1 MIYIRSGDKI
11 PADCVLFA
19 TTELKV
25 DNSSL
30 TGEAEAQERFKV
42 NEHENPL
49 EASNLVFNGTL
60 AVNGEAYGIVIRT
73 GDQTVIGQIASL
85 TTNEEKR
92 DSPLTSEINHFVH
105 VIAAVALVVSIIFF
119 IVTKVARDRSW
130 VYAFQFAIGIYLF
143 LILGTFVS
151 FVPEGL
157 PATVT
162 TLLSFAAKKMAKRN
176 VLVKDL
182 QAVET
187 LGGITLLATDKTGT
201 LTRNQMTVTYLWT
214 GFRLYFATTQSD
226 EDSQA
231 AKPMNVKEHGID
243 TLLHISTLCSR
254 ARFESNEGPIA
265 DRVIVGDATESGL
278 YRAAAMKLEG
288 FQTAESKYPK
298 VFEIPFNSDNKWA
311 MTIHKK
317 PHDTGVLTLYLKGA
331 PERVLKLCTTIYDG
345 KDIVPLTDAHKEEF
359 TKTYEFMASKGHR
372 VLAFAS
378 FALPKDEF
386 PEGFEFKKA
395 PANYP
400 TNILTFYGLVSLED
414 PPKHGV
420 REAIGHCREAGIKVM
435 MVTGDHPLT
444 AEAIGRKINLM
455 LQDTKEK
462 LAVKRNCAVS
472 EVPEEDVSS
481 IVIHGEKVDSLT
493 DEDWDIIFSKEEI
506 IFARTSPKHK
516 LTIVKHAQSLG
527 HLVGVTGDGVN
538 DSPALKKADLGIA
551 MNVSGSDVSKEAASM
566 ILIDDNFAST
576 VNGIEEGRLIFQNLK
591 KSIQYTVTHTMPQV
605 WANLLNVA
613 VPLPLMMSNILILL
627 TDLGFELILSLTYI
641 WDESESKTGL
651 MKLLPRKPVTKE
663 SMERSK
669 RDNLAKENQKL
680 EAHSIFTATYWTTFW
695 SHKFLPIFTKAYWD
709 RIFEPPMGEH
719 LVDSN
724 LMSWAYLE
732 AGSISAIGCIT
743 SFFVAIYYHWKVT
756 PFDLVEHADLFDSN
770 EWGLN
775 DNIQLVNGETLSSL
789 EQAKKVVATG
799 QSAYYISL
807 FILQCFNLFICKARL
822 GYPIGRY
829 MFENVK
835 SFIGIALGAGVV
847 FIFVYVPPL
856 NEPLGTY
863 FVSPLLWLVPMAFGV
878 VLWVY
883 SIIRTAIAQYRSP
896 IKYSDEITGLMMYPT
911 RWSTRGVK

>member
-1 MIYIRSGDKI
+1 
-11 PADCVLFA
+11 
-19 TTELKV
+19 
-25 DNSSL
+25 
-30 TGEAEAQERFKV
+30 
-42 NEHENPL
+42 
-49 EASNLVFNGTL
+49 
-60 AVNGEAYGIVIRT
+60 VIRT
-73 GDQTVIGQIASL
+73 GDHTVIGQIASL

-105 VIAAVALVVSIIFF
+105 VIAAVAGVVAIIFF
-119 IVTKVARDRSW
+119 IVTKAARDRSW
-130 VYAFQFAIGIYLF
+130 VYAFQFAIGIYFF

-214 GFRLYFATTQSD
+214 GFRLFFATTQSD
-226 EDSQA
+226 ADSKVA
-231 AKPMNVKEHGID
+231 EPMNVKEHGID

-278 YRAAAMKLEG
+278 YRAAAMKLDG
-288 FQTAESKYPK
+288 FETAVNDYPK

-317 PHDTGVLTLYLKGA
+317 PHKTGVLTLYLKGA

-345 KDIVPLTDAHKEEF
+345 KEIVPLTDDHKKEF

-386 PEGFEFKKA
+386 PEDFEFKKT

-400 TNILTFYGLVSLED
+400 ADSLTFYGLVSLED

-462 LAVKRNCAVS
+462 LAAKRNCPIS
-472 EVPEEDVSS
+472 QVPEDDVKS
-481 IVIHGEKVDSLT
+481 IVIHGEKIDSLT

-551 MNVSGSDVSKEAASM
+551 MNISGSDVSKEAASM
-566 ILIDDNFAST
+566 ILVDDNFAST

-591 KSIQYTVTHTMPQV
+591 KSIQYTVSHTMPQV

-627 TDLGFELILSLTYI
+627 TDLGFELVLSLTYI
-641 WDESESKTGL
+641 WDEPESKTGL
-651 MKLLPRKPVTKE
+651 MKLLPRKPVTPE
-663 SMERSK
+663 SIERTK
-669 RDNLAKENQKL
+669 RDNLDQGKMTLKDRL
-680 EAHSIFTATYWTTFW
+680 LSIFSAKYW
-695 SHKFLPIFTKAYWD
+695 S
-709 RIFEPPMGEH
+709 RMFEPPMGEH
-719 LVDSN
+719 LVDKN
-724 LMSWAYLE
+724 LMSWSYLE
-732 AGSISAIGCIT
+732 AGSISTIGCIT
-743 SFFVAIYYHWKVT
+743 AFFVAIYYHWKVT
-756 PFDLVEHADLFDSN
+756 PYDLVQSADHFDSN
-770 EWGLN
+770 RWENGTT
-775 DNIQLVNGETLSSL
+775 IQTAEGGTLGFT
-789 EQAKKVVATG
+789 QAKEVVATG

-822 GYPIGRY
+822 GYPFGKY

-835 SFIGIALGAGVV
+835 TFIGVVIGAGIVG
-847 FIFVYVPPL
+847 IFVYIPPL
-856 NEPLGTY
+856 HGPLGTY
-863 FVSPLLWLVPMAFGV
+863 SISPLIWLVPMAFGV
-878 VLWVY
+878 FLWFY
-883 SIIRTAIAQYRSP
+883 SIIRTLIAQYRSP
-896 IKYSDEITGLMMYPT
+896 IKYSDEISGLMMYPT

>member
-1 MIYIRSGDKI
+1 M
-11 PADCVLFA
+11 V
-19 TTELKV
+19 
-25 DNSSL
+25 
-30 TGEAEAQERFKV
+30 
-42 NEHENPL
+42 
-49 EASNLVFNGTL
+49 
-60 AVNGEAYGIVIRT
+60 RT

-85 TTNEEKR
+85 TTNAEKR

-105 VIAAVALVVSIIFF
+105 IIAAVAAVVAIIFF
-119 IVTKVARDRSW
+119 IVTKVARNNDW
-130 VYAFQFAIGIYLF
+130 VFAFQFAIGIIHSF
-143 LILGTFVS
+143 NNLGTFVS

-162 TLLSFAAKKMAKRN
+162 TLLSYAAKKMATRN

-214 GFRLYFATTQSD
+214 GFRLFFATTQSD
-226 EDSQA
+226 ADSKEA
-231 AKPMNVKEHGID
+231 EPMNVNEHGID

-254 ARFESNEGPIA
+254 ARFESDQGAIA

-288 FQTAESKYPK
+288 FDTAVDRFPK

-317 PHDTGVLTLYLKGA
+317 PHKTGGLTLYLKGA
-331 PERVLKLCTTIYDG
+331 PERVLKLCTSIYDG
-345 KDIVPLTDAHKEEF
+345 TTVVPLTDEHKKEF

-378 FALPKDEF
+378 FALPQEEF
-386 PEGFEFKKA
+386 PEDFEFKKI

-400 TNILTFYGLVSLED
+400 TDTLTFYGLVSLED

-420 REAIGHCREAGIKVM
+420 REAVGHCREAGIKVM

-462 LAVKRNCAVS
+462 LAVKRGC
-472 EVPEEDVSS
+472 DVSQVPDDDVKA

-493 DEDWDIIFSKEEI
+493 DEDWDLIFSKEEI

-566 ILIDDNFAST
+566 ILVDDNFAST

-591 KSIQYTVTHTMPQV
+591 KSIQYTVSHTMPQV

-613 VPLPLMMSNILILL
+613 VPIPLMLSNILILL

-641 WDESESKTGL
+641 WDEPESKTGL
-651 MKLLPRKPVTKE
+651 MKLLPRKPVTPE
-663 SMERSK
+663 SIERTK
-669 RDNLAKENQKL
+669 RDNFEKEAKNGRDKIF
-680 EAHSIFTATYWTTFW
+680 SIFTTTYW
-695 SHKFLPIFTKAYWD
+695 S
-709 RIFEPPMGEH
+709 RMFESPLGEH
-719 LVDSN
+719 LVDGN
-724 LMSWAYLE
+724 LMSWAYFE
-732 AGSISAIGCIT
+732 AGTISTLGCIT
-743 SFFVAIYYHWKVT
+743 AFFVAIYYQEGAT
-756 PFDLVEHADLFDSN
+756 PYDLVEHAHLYDKSSWGTNDSIVLAN
-770 EWGLN
+770 GKT
-775 DNIQLVNGETLSSL
+775 LVRL
-789 EQAKKVVATG
+789 
-799 QSAYYISL
+799 ID
-807 FILQCFNLFICKARL
+807 FI
-822 GYPIGRY
+822 
-829 MFENVK
+829 
-835 SFIGIALGAGVV
+835 
-847 FIFVYVPPL
+847 
-856 NEPLGTY
+856 
-863 FVSPLLWLVPMAFGV
+863 
-878 VLWVY
+878 
-883 SIIRTAIAQYRSP
+883 
-896 IKYSDEITGLMMYPT
+896 
-911 RWSTRGVK
+911 